1 MVRFTL
7 ARKPKS
13 KPASLVLDT
22 YCATSTLSVPMNE
35 IQEVRC
41 VFLELQDLEW
51 QNTGLQGMEW
61 QNAELQNLEL
71 QNMEA
76 RNTDLHNSD
85 LRNSDLQNADL
96 QNTDPRDPELQ
107 NPEVRNEDS
116 QDTPSWDAPPVSPH
130 NVPKPGVTFHTRC
143 ASCGEAAAHD
153 QPWRAEVWADIHE
166 FEHIRDAARHI
177 WQRRFYD
184 FNVWT
189 ERKRIEKLRYMHRN
203 PVKRGLVASPELWK
217 WSSFRAY
224 SLGEAGSVKVNAW
237 EVLKMKIR
245 PPAA

>member
-1 MVRFTL
+1 MAHKDVFWMACDSTEQLRAEYGPFHTREEAEAE
-7 ARKPKS
+7 ARK
-13 KPASLVLDT
+13 LRFGYLLR
-22 YCATSTLSVPMNE
+22 YEHILSPEGE

-116 QDTPSWDAPPVSPH
+116 QETPSWDAPPVSPH

-166 FEHIRDAARHI
+166 FEHIRHKVRLFEHLRGEGLKEVADWRGHAA
-177 WQRRFYD
+177 
-184 FNVWT
+184 
-189 ERKRIEKLRYMHRN
+189 
-203 PVKRGLVASPELWK
+203 
-217 WSSFRAY
+217 
-224 SLGEAGSVKVNAW
+224 
-237 EVLKMKIR
+237 
-245 PPAA
+245 